1 MSGKETKRANILSI
15 KCKKELKK
23 MRIILHN
30 TTTNKRIKQE
40 RATPKDLETFL
51 QVAREINKEQ
61 DKEIIRVYAKI

>member
-1 MSGKETKRANILSI
+1 
-15 KCKKELKK
+15 